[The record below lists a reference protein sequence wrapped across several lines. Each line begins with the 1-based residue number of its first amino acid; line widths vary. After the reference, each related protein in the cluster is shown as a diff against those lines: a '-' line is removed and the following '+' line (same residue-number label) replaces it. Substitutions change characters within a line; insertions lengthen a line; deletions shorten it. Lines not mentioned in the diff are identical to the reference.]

1 MKMETTNSRRYNSQ
15 YSEAY
20 IVYMIIGSYFA
31 DCVCSN
37 ELEEKHLYLHYKEMP
52 ANRQLRDEKSV
63 IDFFERHYR
72 DLIVG
77 ISGLKCEAFFRKLCG
92 NYYVCFDTGFERIM
106 AVISPEGKFDIMVS
120 NIFEAA

>member
-72 DLIVG
+72 DLITG
-77 ISGLKCEAFFRKLCG
+77 IRGLRCEVFFRKRNGSYCI
-92 NYYVCFDTGFERIM
+92 CFDTGFERIM
-106 AVISPEGKFDIMVS
+106 AVISSEGKFDITVS
-120 NIFEAA
+120 NTFETA